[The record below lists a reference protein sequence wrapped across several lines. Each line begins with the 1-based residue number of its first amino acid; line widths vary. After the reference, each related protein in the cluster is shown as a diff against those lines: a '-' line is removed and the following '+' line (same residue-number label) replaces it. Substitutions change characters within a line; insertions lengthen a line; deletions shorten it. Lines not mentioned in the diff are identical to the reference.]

1 MHPAKASVVTDLN
14 KRLND
19 SPFIFVADYTGLNV
33 MQFSELRTRLDKAG
47 ARCQVVKNSYLR
59 LAAKGAGLPDL
70 GELRGQNAI
79 VTGEKDVAAAAK
91 VLKNFTAEFKKPT
104 IRTGVVDRLIVS
116 SEQIQAIADLP
127 SRDVLLSQLLGVLS
141 APASKLVR
149 LLNEPASQLARVLQA
164 RADQGGGA
172 ASAEPTA
179 KEEPAPDAAPVAN
192 EAPAAVAEAADKG
205 DLNPA
210 TETAK
215 SETL

>member
-1 MHPAKASVVTDLN
+1 MHPAKAFIVNDLN

-33 MQFSELRTRLDKAG
+33 IQFSELRNRLDKAG
-47 ARCQVVKNSYLR
+47 ARCSVVKNSYLR

-79 VTGEKDVAAAAK
+79 VTGDKDVAAAAK

-116 SEQIQAIADLP
+116 SEQIQVIADLP
-127 SRDVLLSQLLGVLS
+127 SRDVLLSQLLGVLQ
-141 APASKLVR
+141 APASTLVR

-164 RADQGGGA
+164 KADQGGGA
-172 ASAEPTA
+172 AAAPAEVTA
-179 KEEPAPDAAPVAN
+179 EKAETPAP
-192 EAPAAVAEAADKG
+192 AEAAAT
-205 DLNPA
+205 PE
-210 TETAK
+210 TETAN
-215 SETL
+215 S

>member
-47 ARCQVVKNSYLR
+47 ARCSVVKNSYLR

-79 VTGEKDVAAAAK
+79 ITGEKDVAAAAK

-116 SEQIQAIADLP
+116 SEQIQIIADLP

-164 RADQGGGA
+164 KADQGGGA
-172 ASAEPTA
+172 VAEVAAEKAETP
-179 KEEPAPDAAPVAN
+179 EPAAPVEAA
-192 EAPAAVAEAADKG
+192 APADPT
-205 DLNPA
+205 PA
-210 TETAK
+210 TETTN
-215 SETL
+215 S

>member
-19 SPFIFVADYTGLNV
+19 SPFIFIADYTGLNV
-33 MQFSELRTRLDKAG
+33 IQFSELRARLDKAG
-47 ARCQVVKNSYLR
+47 ARCSVVKNSYLR

-70 GELRGQNAI
+70 GELRGQTAI
-79 VTGEKDVAAAAK
+79 IVGDKDVAAAAK
-91 VLKNFTAEFKKPT
+91 VLKNFTSEFKKPT
-104 IRTGVVDRLIVS
+104 VRTGVVDRLIVS

-164 RADQGGGA
+164 KADQGGGA
-172 ASAEPTA
+172 ASAKADESA
-179 KEEPAPDAAPVAN
+179 EPAPAPAQENAPGESSAPAADAAP
-192 EAPAAVAEAADKG
+192 
-205 DLNPA
+205 A
-210 TETAK
+210 TENAN
-215 SETL
+215 S

>member
-1 MHPAKASVVTDLN
+1 MHPAKAFIVNDLN

-33 MQFSELRTRLDKAG
+33 IQFSELRNRLDKAG
-47 ARCQVVKNSYLR
+47 ARCSVVKNSYLR

-116 SEQIQAIADLP
+116 SEQIQVIADLP
-127 SRDVLLSQLLGVLS
+127 SRDVLLSQLLGVLQ
-141 APASKLVR
+141 APASTLVR

-164 RADQGGGA
+164 KADQGGGA
-172 ASAEPTA
+172 APT
-179 KEEPAPDAAPVAN
+179 
-192 EAPAAVAEAADKG
+192 EAAAT
-205 DLNPA
+205 PA
-210 TETAK
+210 TETAN
-215 SETL
+215 S

>member
-33 MQFSELRTRLDKAG
+33 IQFSELRTRLDKAG

-79 VTGEKDVAAAAK
+79 VTGDKDVAAAAK

-116 SEQIQAIADLP
+116 TEQIQIIADLP

-141 APASKLVR
+141 APASALVR

-164 RADQGGGA
+164 KADQGGGA
-172 ASAEPTA
+172 VAEVTA
-179 KEEPAPDAAPVAN
+179 EKAETPEPAAP
-192 EAPAAVAEAADKG
+192 AEAAAPADAT
-205 DLNPA
+205 PA
-210 TETAK
+210 TETTN
-215 SETL
+215 S

>member
-1 MHPAKASVVTDLN
+1 MHPAKAFIVNDLN

-33 MQFSELRTRLDKAG
+33 IQFSELRNRLDKAG
-47 ARCQVVKNSYLR
+47 ARCSVVKNSYLR

-79 VTGEKDVAAAAK
+79 VTGDKDVAAAAK

-116 SEQIQAIADLP
+116 SEQIQVIADLP
-127 SRDVLLSQLLGVLS
+127 SRDVLLSQLLGVLQ
-141 APASKLVR
+141 APASTLVR

-164 RADQGGGA
+164 KADQGGGA
-172 ASAEPTA
+172 
-179 KEEPAPDAAPVAN
+179 VA
-192 EAPAAVAEAADKG
+192 EAPAEKAETPAPAEAAAPADST
-205 DLNPA
+205 PA
-210 TETAK
+210 TETTN
-215 SETL
+215 S